1 MAQPELSET
10 LKTKLLDSNAIP
22 RDVTLGG
29 ITYTVDRPVTAGF
42 KGAVWQVKDHFGRPR
57 ALKLAIEAD
66 YETRSYLQ
74 EISYIAKLDA
84 YPQFARF
91 VDAGIVEIE
100 VANDHHRFVGFVEE
114 WIEGY
119 TLECFLDRHP
129 DEITVSFLRAFIGTG
144 CEILQSLGDA
154 TLCHDDLHARN
165 VMITPL
171 KGSLEP
177 VYGIKVIDMGSMK
190 PAGTSKKPVDDL
202 RHIVNHLVLIC
213 NVI

>member
-1 MAQPELSET
+1 MNACDGIINQLASWQSLFCQGGSFRKLHGMCVTATLRQSSSDSGLDEIMAQPELSET

-100 VANDHHRFVGFVEE
+100 VANDHHRFV
-114 WIEGY
+114 
-119 TLECFLDRHP
+119 
-129 DEITVSFLRAFIGTG
+129 
-144 CEILQSLGDA
+144 
-154 TLCHDDLHARN
+154 
-165 VMITPL
+165 
-171 KGSLEP
+171 
-177 VYGIKVIDMGSMK
+177 
-190 PAGTSKKPVDDL
+190 
-202 RHIVNHLVLIC
+202 
-213 NVI
+213 